1 MINSIDIR
9 KSRFFLFALTISIA
23 LASRGQPLIHDN
35 DTAVNVIVTVFS
47 ILAGFLVAII
57 AISGDPAFMAKGS
70 WRVAEIQR
78 QIIQKRLA
86 QQKLLFT
93 AYLATLCLI
102 FVSLLV
108 GKVNA
113 TAASAIEYAY
123 LFLSS
128 MAFIYS
134 LKLPGFLMRVQQD
147 RIDAEIEA
155 RRRKAIPNQPKH

>member
-1 MINSIDIR
+1 
-9 KSRFFLFALTISIA
+9 
-23 LASRGQPLIHDN
+23 
-35 DTAVNVIVTVFS
+35 
-47 ILAGFLVAII
+47 
-57 AISGDPAFMAKGS
+57 MAKGS

-93 AYLATLCLI
+93 AYLATLGLI

-155 RRRKAIPNQPKH
+155 RRRKAIPNQPNH